1 MLLLSISLALIS
13 LIGPSSSRSV
23 PSPQHG
29 REPKTIRWIDCHERI
44 PTTVQMAFNV
54 TGSTPLP
61 SSLFC
66 GEMDVPMDYTKPFNS
81 CSNNI
86 TIGFAMNRPKKSEGV
101 IIFHP
106 GGPGI
111 DAAPQAWANAL
122 NISGAAL
129 TGLENFD
136 FLAINTRGIEFSN
149 PLNCT
154 SGVFFNDIPYAF
166 PTSDEEYAAYQKAM
180 SNFISACTRDSTPA
194 GIMEHVGTKEVIQD
208 WDLVRAALGYDKI
221 HFAGMSYGTF
231 VGPAYAA
238 RFPER
243 VGRFVIDAVI
253 PHGMPMQEMV
263 TDQIVAI
270 NRLLLRADAF
280 CMTDKACPFYGQGK
294 GSVVKAWE
302 TLLAQ
307 AIEEPLAAPSC
318 GAGTGCNA
326 PVTATDLRFGV
337 HATFR
342 SNPDFPLFNFALN
355 ASLHGDASLFGYQP
369 SVDVR
374 ETITSALLCS
384 DFKVEDSWKTFEGY
398 NNFSLNAQRNDTASI
413 IYSQTWSF
421 VLLCA
426 AWPFNVA
433 EQTTLPNHLPFMW
446 VTSDFDLNLPTEQTT
461 FAWEQTPNATL
472 VIRHGDDHTSI
483 GLTGAAGA
491 TADVAWDFIRTGVMP
506 GAQDDAQVTVISP
519 GGTRGPV
526 PDPYD
531 VPTGAVAGDVSTIE
545 NIV

>member
-1 MLLLSISLALIS
+1 
-13 LIGPSSSRSV
+13 
-23 PSPQHG
+23 
-29 REPKTIRWIDCHERI
+29 
-44 PTTVQMAFNV
+44 MAFNV
-54 TGSTPLP
+54 TRSTPLP

-66 GEMDVPMDYTKPFNS
+66 GGMDVPTDYTKPFDS

-101 IIFHP
+101 IILFVC
-106 GGPGI
+106 GPGNA
-111 DAAPQAWANAL
+111 AAPQAWENAF

-129 TGLENFD
+129 AGLENFD

-154 SGVFFNDIPYAF
+154 SGVFFNNIPYAF
-166 PTSDEEYAAYQKAM
+166 PTSDEEYAAYQEAM

-221 HFAGMSYGTF
+221 HFAGVSYGTF

-243 VGRFVIDAVI
+243 VGRFVMDAVT

-263 TDQIVAI
+263 TDQIVAS

-326 PVTATDLRFGV
+326 PVTATDLRFGAD
-337 HATFR
+337 ATFQ

-369 SVDVR
+369 SADVR
-374 ETITSALLCS
+374 ETIVSALLCS
-384 DFKVEDSWKTFEGY
+384 DFKVEDSWKTFKGY
-398 NNFSLNAQRNDTASI
+398 NNFSLNAQRNDTASF
-413 IYSQTWSF
+413 IYSQTWSS

-446 VTSDFDLNLPTEQTT
+446 VTSDFDLTLPTEQTT

-472 VIRHGDDHTSI
+472 VIRHGDDHTSL
-483 GLTGAAGA
+483 GLTGAAGG
-491 TADVAWDFIRTGVMP
+491 TADLAWDFIRTGVMP
-506 GAQDDAQVTVISP
+506 GAQDNAQVTVISP

-531 VPTGAVAGDVSTIE
+531 VPTGAVAGDMSTIE